1 MGNINN
7 EKISRKLITINK
19 GLDRAMYQ
27 TSQSKDG
34 IIENDTNLY
43 EDKLI
48 EALLT
53 NGYNSVVVQTFYE
66 LENHFFV
73 KEEN

>member
-34 IIENDTNLY
+34 IIEKDTNLY
-43 EDKLI
+43 
-48 EALLT
+48 
-53 NGYNSVVVQTFYE
+53 
-66 LENHFFV
+66 
-73 KEEN
+73 